1 MYLFV
6 RAQRFLRDIIN
17 REAVTS
23 LIVARTVYAV
33 NWFNMASI
41 FVLIAPDFK
50 QNISGLG
57 LITGSFYLGLGIFQV
72 PGGVLAA
79 KIGPKKTALYGN
91 VIASLAALLCCFST
105 EFSQIILL
113 RFLVG
118 LGMALFFPPGVTL
131 IAKYF
136 RKESEGLSVGW
147 FNAVFYLG
155 GAIGF
160 FVWSVLAEVVGWR
173 LSVLIS
179 GGLGLLTALSLLIL
193 VPKDNVAEHFTVRIA
208 DLRRILTDRWLV
220 LLNLE
225 LFGVISG
232 SSLVTTFMAYYLADS
247 LKVGTAL
254 AGLIGSLA
262 PLSAILAS
270 PIFGSLHDKTGNSR
284 KLLFGSGTTLALG
297 LSIASIPNIYCAAI
311 SSVMVGFC
319 LGAALTIGFAA
330 AREVR
335 PAGPEYETLAVS
347 WVNNIQMFAGFW
359 SPVAFSILV
368 VWFGYAHSWLIAASY
383 TFVLIS
389 LILIGPIAHGKRL
402 IQHKST

>member
-1 MYLFV
+1 MKG
-6 RAQRFLRDIIN
+6 IIN
-17 REAVTS
+17 RGAVAS
-23 LIVARTVYAV
+23 LIISRTIYAV

-41 FVLIAPDFK
+41 FVLVAPDFN

-57 LITGSFYLGLGIFQV
+57 LVTGSFYMGLGIFQI

-79 KIGPKKTALYGN
+79 KIGPKKTAVYGT
-91 VIASLAALLCCFST
+91 VIASLASLLCAFSA

-136 RKESEGLSVGW
+136 RRESEGLSVGW
-147 FNAVFYLG
+147 FNAVFYVG
-155 GAIGF
+155 GAIGL

-173 LSVLIS
+173 LSVVIS
-179 GGLGLLTALSLLIL
+179 GGLGLLTALSLIIF
-193 VPKDNVAEHFTVRIA
+193 VPKDGVSEHFTIRIA
-208 DLRRILTDRWLV
+208 DLRRILSDRWLL

-225 LFGVISG
+225 LFGVVSG
-232 SSLVTTFMAYYLADS
+232 SSLVTTFMVYYLVNA
-247 LKVGTAL
+247 LRVRTAL

-270 PIFGSLHDKTGNSR
+270 PIFGLLHDKTRNAR
-284 KLLFGSGTTLALG
+284 KLLFISGATLALG
-297 LSIASIPNIYCAAI
+297 LLIASLGTIYSAAI
-311 SSVMVGFC
+311 SSMMVGFC
-319 LGAALTIGFAA
+319 LAAALTIGFAA
-330 AREVR
+330 ARKVR

-359 SPVAFSILV
+359 SPIAFSILV
-368 VWFGYAHSWLIAASY
+368 VSFGYSHSWLIAASY
-383 TFVLIS
+383 TFLLIS
-389 LILIGPIAHGKRL
+389 IILLRTGKPSVS
-402 IQHKST
+402 I

>member
-1 MYLFV
+1 MKG
-6 RAQRFLRDIIN
+6 IIN
-17 REAVTS
+17 RGAVAS
-23 LIVARTVYAV
+23 LIISRTIYAV

-41 FVLIAPDFK
+41 FVLVAPDFN

-57 LITGSFYLGLGIFQV
+57 LVTGSFYMGLGIFQI

-79 KIGPKKTALYGN
+79 KIGPKKTAVYGT
-91 VIASLAALLCCFST
+91 VIASLASLLCAFST

-147 FNAVFYLG
+147 FNAVFYVG
-155 GAIGF
+155 GAIGL

-173 LSVLIS
+173 LSVVIS
-179 GGLGLLTALSLLIL
+179 GGLGLLTALSLIIF
-193 VPKDNVAEHFTVRIA
+193 VPKDSVSEHFTIRIA
-208 DLRRILTDRWLV
+208 DLRRILSDRWLL

-225 LFGVISG
+225 LFGVVSG
-232 SSLVTTFMAYYLADS
+232 SSLVTTFMVYYLVNA
-247 LKVGTAL
+247 LRVRTAL

-270 PIFGSLHDKTGNSR
+270 PIFGLLHDKTRNAR
-284 KLLFGSGTTLALG
+284 KLLFISGATLALG
-297 LSIASIPNIYCAAI
+297 LSIASLGTIYSAAI
-311 SSVMVGFC
+311 SSMMVGFC
-319 LGAALTIGFAA
+319 LAAALTIGFAA
-330 AREVR
+330 ARKVR

-359 SPVAFSILV
+359 SPIAFSILV
-368 VWFGYAHSWLIAASY
+368 VSFGYSHSWLIAASY
-383 TFVLIS
+383 TFLLIS
-389 LILIGPIAHGKRL
+389 IILLRTGKPSVS
-402 IQHKST
+402 I

>member
-1 MYLFV
+1 LKG
-6 RAQRFLRDIIN
+6 IIN
-17 REAVTS
+17 RGAVAS
-23 LIVARTVYAV
+23 LIISRTIYAV

-41 FVLIAPDFK
+41 FVLVAPAFN

-57 LITGSFYLGLGIFQV
+57 LVTGSFYLGLGIFQI

-79 KIGPKKTALYGN
+79 KIGPKKTAVYGT
-91 VIASLAALLCCFST
+91 VIASLAAFLCAFST

-118 LGMALFFPPGVTL
+118 LGMALFFSPGVTL

-136 RKESEGLSVGW
+136 RRESEGLSVGW

-155 GAIGF
+155 GAVGF
-160 FVWSVLAEVVGWR
+160 FVWSVLAEIVGWR
-173 LSVLIS
+173 LSVVIS
-179 GGLGLLTALSLLIL
+179 GGLGLLTALSLVFF
-193 VPKDNVAEHFTVRIA
+193 VPKDSVSEHFTIRVS
-208 DLRRILTDRWLV
+208 DLRRILLDRWLL

-232 SSLVTTFMAYYLADS
+232 SSLVTTFMVYYLADA

-254 AGLIGSLA
+254 AAFIGSLA

-270 PIFGSLHDKTGNSR
+270 PIFGLLHDKTRNAR
-284 KLLFGSGTTLALG
+284 KLLFISGATLALG
-297 LSIASIPNIYCAAI
+297 LSLASLGTIYFAAI
-311 SSVMVGFC
+311 SSIMVGFC
-319 LGAALTIGFAA
+319 LAASLTIGFAA

-359 SPVAFSILV
+359 SPIAFSVLV
-368 VWFGYAHSWLIAASY
+368 VSFGYSHSWLIAATY
-383 TFVLIS
+383 TFLLIS
-389 LILIGPIAHGKRL
+389 IILLRTGKR
-402 IQHKST
+402 SVSV

>member
-1 MYLFV
+1 MK
-6 RAQRFLRDIIN
+6 RIIN
-17 REAVTS
+17 RGAVAS
-23 LIVARTVYAV
+23 LIVSRTIYGV

-41 FVLIAPDFK
+41 FVLVAPDFN

-57 LITGSFYLGLGIFQV
+57 LVTGSFYLGLGIFQI

-79 KIGPKKTALYGN
+79 KFGPKKTAVYGT
-91 VIASLAALLCCFST
+91 VIASLAAFLCAFST
-105 EFSQIILL
+105 EFFQIILL

-118 LGMALFFPPGVTL
+118 LGMALFFAPGVTL

-136 RKESEGLSVGW
+136 RREAEGLSVGW

-173 LSVLIS
+173 LSVVIS
-179 GGLGLLTALSLLIL
+179 GGLGLLSALSLIIL
-193 VPKDNVAEHFTVRIA
+193 VPKDSVSEHFTVRVS
-208 DLRRILTDRWLV
+208 DLRRILSDRWLL

-225 LFGVISG
+225 LFGVVSG
-232 SSLVTTFMAYYLADS
+232 SSLVTTFMAYYLTDA

-270 PIFGSLHDKTGNSR
+270 PIFGLLHDKTRNAR
-284 KLLFGSGTTLALG
+284 KLLFISGATLALG
-297 LSIASIPNIYCAAI
+297 LSIASLGTIYFAAI
-311 SSVMVGFC
+311 SSIMVGFC
-319 LGAALTIGFAA
+319 LSAALTIGFAA

-359 SPVAFSILV
+359 SPIAFSILV
-368 VWFGYAHSWLIAASY
+368 VSFGYPHSWLIAASY
-383 TFVLIS
+383 TFLLIS
-389 LILIGPIAHGKRL
+389 IILLRTGKR
-402 IQHKST
+402 SVSV

>member
-1 MYLFV
+1 MKG
-6 RAQRFLRDIIN
+6 IIN
-17 REAVTS
+17 RGAVAS
-23 LIVARTVYAV
+23 LIISRTIYAV

-41 FVLIAPDFK
+41 FVLVAPDFN

-57 LITGSFYLGLGIFQV
+57 LVTGSFYMGLGIFQI

-79 KIGPKKTALYGN
+79 KIGPKKTAVYGT
-91 VIASLAALLCCFST
+91 VIASLASLLCAFST

-147 FNAVFYLG
+147 FNAVFYVG
-155 GAIGF
+155 GAIGL

-173 LSVLIS
+173 LSVVIS
-179 GGLGLLTALSLLIL
+179 GGLGLLTALSLIIF
-193 VPKDNVAEHFTVRIA
+193 VPKDSVSEHFTIRIA
-208 DLRRILTDRWLV
+208 DLRRILSDRWLL

-225 LFGVISG
+225 LFGVVSG
-232 SSLVTTFMAYYLADS
+232 SSLVTTFMVYYLVNA
-247 LKVGTAL
+247 LRVRTAL

-270 PIFGSLHDKTGNSR
+270 PIFGLLHDKTRNAR
-284 KLLFGSGTTLALG
+284 KLLFISGATLALG
-297 LSIASIPNIYCAAI
+297 LSIASLGTIYSAAI
-311 SSVMVGFC
+311 SSMMVGFC
-319 LGAALTIGFAA
+319 LAAALTIGFAA
-330 AREVR
+330 ARKVR

-359 SPVAFSILV
+359 SPIAFSILV
-368 VWFGYAHSWLIAASY
+368 VSFGYSHSWLIAASY
-383 TFVLIS
+383 TFLLIS
-389 LILIGPIAHGKRL
+389 IILLRTGKR
-402 IQHKST
+402 SVSV

>member
-1 MYLFV
+1 MKG
-6 RAQRFLRDIIN
+6 IIN
-17 REAVTS
+17 RGAVAS
-23 LIVARTVYAV
+23 LIISRTIYAV

-41 FVLIAPDFK
+41 FVLVAPAFN

-57 LITGSFYLGLGIFQV
+57 LVTGSFYLGLGIFQI

-79 KIGPKKTALYGN
+79 KIVPKKTAVYWTA
-91 VIASLAALLCCFST
+91 IASLAAFLCAFST

-118 LGMALFFPPGVTL
+118 LGMALFFSPGVTL

-136 RKESEGLSVGW
+136 RRESEGLSVGW

-155 GAIGF
+155 GAVGF
-160 FVWSVLAEVVGWR
+160 FVWSVLAEIVGWR
-173 LSVLIS
+173 LSVVIS
-179 GGLGLLTALSLLIL
+179 GGLGLLTALSLVFF
-193 VPKDNVAEHFTVRIA
+193 VPKDSVSEHFTIRVS
-208 DLRRILTDRWLV
+208 DLRRILLDRWLL

-232 SSLVTTFMAYYLADS
+232 SSLVTTFMVYYLADA

-254 AGLIGSLA
+254 AALIGSLA

-270 PIFGSLHDKTGNSR
+270 PIFGLLHDKTRNAR
-284 KLLFGSGTTLALG
+284 KLLFISGATLALG
-297 LSIASIPNIYCAAI
+297 LSLASLGTIYFAAI
-311 SSVMVGFC
+311 SSIMVGFC
-319 LGAALTIGFAA
+319 LAASLTIGFAA

-335 PAGPEYETLAVS
+335 PVGPEYETLAVS

-359 SPVAFSILV
+359 SPIAFSVLV
-368 VWFGYAHSWLIAASY
+368 VSFGYSHSWLIAATY
-383 TFVLIS
+383 TFLLIS
-389 LILIGPIAHGKRL
+389 IILLRTGKR
-402 IQHKST
+402 SVSV

>member
-1 MYLFV
+1 
-6 RAQRFLRDIIN
+6 
-17 REAVTS
+17 
-23 LIVARTVYAV
+23 
-33 NWFNMASI
+33 MASI
-41 FVLIAPDFK
+41 FVLVAPDFN

-57 LITGSFYLGLGIFQV
+57 LVTGSFYLGLGIFQI

-79 KIGPKKTALYGN
+79 KIGPKKTAVYGT
-91 VIASLAALLCCFST
+91 VIASFAAFLCAFST
-105 EFSQIILL
+105 EFLQIILL

-118 LGMALFFPPGVTL
+118 LGMALFFAPGVTL

-136 RKESEGLSVGW
+136 RRESEGLSVGW
-147 FNAVFYLG
+147 FNAVFYIG

-173 LSVLIS
+173 LSVVIS
-179 GGLGLLTALSLLIL
+179 GVLGLLTALSLVIL
-193 VPKDNVAEHFTVRIA
+193 VPKDSVVEHFTVRVS
-208 DLRRILTDRWLV
+208 DLRRILSDRWLL

-225 LFGVISG
+225 LFGVLSG
-232 SSLVTTFMAYYLADS
+232 SSLVTTFMVYYLVDA

-270 PIFGSLHDKTGNSR
+270 PIFGLLHDKTRNAR
-284 KLLFGSGTTLALG
+284 KLLFISGAALALG
-297 LSIASIPNIYCAAI
+297 LSIASLGSIYFAAI
-311 SSVMVGFC
+311 SSMMVGFC
-319 LGAALTIGFAA
+319 LSAALTIGFAA

-359 SPVAFSILV
+359 SPIAFSILV
-368 VWFGYAHSWLIAASY
+368 VSFGYSHSWLIAASY
-383 TFVLIS
+383 TFLLIS
-389 LILIGPIAHGKRL
+389 IILFGTGKR
-402 IQHKST
+402 SVSV

>member
-1 MYLFV
+1 LKG
-6 RAQRFLRDIIN
+6 IIN
-17 REAVTS
+17 RGAVAS
-23 LIVARTVYAV
+23 LIISRTIYAV

-41 FVLIAPDFK
+41 FVLIAPDFN

-57 LITGSFYLGLGIFQV
+57 LVTGSFYLGLGIFQI
-72 PGGVLAA
+72 PGGVMAA
-79 KIGPKKTALYGN
+79 KFGPKKTAVYGT
-91 VIASLAALLCCFST
+91 VIASLAAFLCAFST

-136 RKESEGLSVGW
+136 QREAEGLSVGW

-160 FVWSVLAEVVGWR
+160 FVWSVLAEIVGWR
-173 LSVLIS
+173 LSVVIG
-179 GGLGLLTALSLLIL
+179 GGLGLLTALSLIIF
-193 VPKDNVAEHFTVRIA
+193 VPKDSVSEHFTIRIA
-208 DLRRILTDRWLV
+208 DLRRILSDRWLL

-225 LFGVISG
+225 LFGVVSG
-232 SSLVTTFMAYYLADS
+232 SSLVTTFMVYYLVNA
-247 LKVGTAL
+247 LRVRTAL

-270 PIFGSLHDKTGNSR
+270 PIFGLLHDKTRNAR
-284 KLLFGSGTTLALG
+284 KLLFISGATLALG
-297 LSIASIPNIYCAAI
+297 LSIASLGTIYSAAI
-311 SSVMVGFC
+311 SSMMVGFC
-319 LGAALTIGFAA
+319 LAAALTIGFAA
-330 AREVR
+330 ARKVR

-359 SPVAFSILV
+359 SPIAFSILV
-368 VWFGYAHSWLIAASY
+368 VSFGYSHSWLIAASY
-383 TFVLIS
+383 TFLLIS
-389 LILIGPIAHGKRL
+389 IILLRTGKR
-402 IQHKST
+402 SASV

>member
-1 MYLFV
+1 MKG
-6 RAQRFLRDIIN
+6 IIN
-17 REAVTS
+17 RGAVAS
-23 LIVARTVYAV
+23 LIISRTIYAV

-41 FVLIAPDFK
+41 FVLVAPAFN

-57 LITGSFYLGLGIFQV
+57 LVTGSFYLGLGIFQI

-79 KIGPKKTALYGN
+79 KIGPKKTAVYGT
-91 VIASLAALLCCFST
+91 VIASLAAFLCAFST

-118 LGMALFFPPGVTL
+118 LGMALFFSPGVTL

-136 RKESEGLSVGW
+136 RRESEGLSVGW

-155 GAIGF
+155 GAVGF
-160 FVWSVLAEVVGWR
+160 FVWSVLAEIVGWR
-173 LSVLIS
+173 LSVVIS
-179 GGLGLLTALSLLIL
+179 GGLGLLTALSLVFF
-193 VPKDNVAEHFTVRIA
+193 VPKDSVSEHFTIRVS
-208 DLRRILTDRWLV
+208 DLRRILLDRWLL

-232 SSLVTTFMAYYLADS
+232 SSLVTTFMVYYLADA

-254 AGLIGSLA
+254 AAFIGSLA

-270 PIFGSLHDKTGNSR
+270 PIFGLLHDKTRNAR
-284 KLLFGSGTTLALG
+284 KLLFISGATLALG
-297 LSIASIPNIYCAAI
+297 LSLASLGTIYFAAI
-311 SSVMVGFC
+311 SSIMVGFC
-319 LGAALTIGFAA
+319 LAASLTIGFAA

-359 SPVAFSILV
+359 SPIAFSILV
-368 VWFGYAHSWLIAASY
+368 VSFGYSRSWLIAASY
-383 TFVLIS
+383 TFLLIS
-389 LILIGPIAHGKRL
+389 IILLRTGK
-402 IQHKST
+402 QSVTV

>member
-1 MYLFV
+1 MKG
-6 RAQRFLRDIIN
+6 IIN
-17 REAVTS
+17 RGAVAS
-23 LIVARTVYAV
+23 LIISRTIYAV

-41 FVLIAPDFK
+41 FVLVAPAFN

-57 LITGSFYLGLGIFQV
+57 LVTGSFYLGLGIFQI

-79 KIGPKKTALYGN
+79 KIGPKKTAVYGT
-91 VIASLAALLCCFST
+91 VIASLAAFLCAFST

-118 LGMALFFPPGVTL
+118 LGMALFFSPGVTL

-136 RKESEGLSVGW
+136 RRESEGLSVGW

-155 GAIGF
+155 GAVGF
-160 FVWSVLAEVVGWR
+160 FVWSVLAEIVGWR
-173 LSVLIS
+173 LSVVIS
-179 GGLGLLTALSLLIL
+179 GGLGLLTALSLVFF
-193 VPKDNVAEHFTVRIA
+193 VPKDSVSEHFTIRVS
-208 DLRRILTDRWLV
+208 DLRRILLDRWLL

-232 SSLVTTFMAYYLADS
+232 SSLVTTFMVYYLADA

-254 AGLIGSLA
+254 AAFIGSLA

-270 PIFGSLHDKTGNSR
+270 PIFGLLHDKTRNAR
-284 KLLFGSGTTLALG
+284 KLLFISGATLALG
-297 LSIASIPNIYCAAI
+297 LSLASLGTIYFAAI
-311 SSVMVGFC
+311 SSIMVGFC
-319 LGAALTIGFAA
+319 LAASLTIGFAA

-359 SPVAFSILV
+359 SPIAFSVLV
-368 VWFGYAHSWLIAASY
+368 VSFGYSHSWLIAATY
-383 TFVLIS
+383 TFLLIS
-389 LILIGPIAHGKRL
+389 IILLRTGKR
-402 IQHKST
+402 SVSV

>member
-1 MYLFV
+1 MKG
-6 RAQRFLRDIIN
+6 IIN
-17 REAVTS
+17 RGAVAS
-23 LIVARTVYAV
+23 LIISRTIYAV

-41 FVLIAPDFK
+41 FVLVAPDFN

-57 LITGSFYLGLGIFQV
+57 LVTGSFYMGLGIFQI

-79 KIGPKKTALYGN
+79 KIGPKKTAVYGT
-91 VIASLAALLCCFST
+91 VIASLASLLCAFST

-147 FNAVFYLG
+147 FNAVFYVG
-155 GAIGF
+155 GAIGL

-173 LSVLIS
+173 LSVVIS
-179 GGLGLLTALSLLIL
+179 GGLGLLTALSLIIF
-193 VPKDNVAEHFTVRIA
+193 VPKDSVSEHFTIRIA
-208 DLRRILTDRWLV
+208 DLRRILSDRWLL

-225 LFGVISG
+225 LFGVVSG
-232 SSLVTTFMAYYLADS
+232 SSLVTTFMVYYLVNA
-247 LKVGTAL
+247 LRVRTAL

-270 PIFGSLHDKTGNSR
+270 PIFGLLHDKTRNAR
-284 KLLFGSGTTLALG
+284 KLLFISGATLALG
-297 LSIASIPNIYCAAI
+297 LSIASLGTIYSAAI
-311 SSVMVGFC
+311 SSMMVGFC
-319 LGAALTIGFAA
+319 LAAALTIGFAA
-330 AREVR
+330 ARKVR

-359 SPVAFSILV
+359 SPIAFSVLV
-368 VWFGYAHSWLIAASY
+368 VSFGYSHSWLIAATY
-383 TFVLIS
+383 TFLLIS
-389 LILIGPIAHGKRL
+389 IILLRTGKR
-402 IQHKST
+402 SVSV